1 MKTKEYCTLCLQ
13 YREPKHF
20 SVWQASGNKP
30 KRCNFCLE
38 CRGAEVIAR
47 NIETAKANRAL
58 RPACNMTIA
67 DSEESKQHVCNRRKI
82 ESLLEL
88 KFIDDLEL

>member
-20 SVWQASGNKP
+20 SVWQSSCNKP

-67 DSEESKQHVCNRRKI
+67 DSTESKTQTKNRRKI